1 MKTIDYYNNHAE
13 EFTASTFEVDME
25 SLYQP
30 FLAEFPEGTRIF
42 DVGCGSGRDT
52 LAFKNK
58 GYQVDAMD
66 YSEELVKKASRLT
79 GIPIKLK
86 SFYEIDDY
94 EAYDGIWACAS
105 LLHCERNHLKEVIG
119 KLVSALKPNG
129 VLYMSFKYGN
139 GDRQKEGRQF
149 TDLDEEQAE
158 ALRKQFDYVQKIKQ
172 WITEDK
178 QAAIV
183 NRIIEL
189 RQIYSSI
196 GLLRRDSLIWLK
208 LVKDVARTVKEMPVR
223 YLQNI
228 NGQNFEFLYQLN
240 ECGKKLILLP
250 QVMYCLRQFSEII
263 EELCQKRWID
273 YIRKNSI
280 NAPILNKLPNLEQ
293 FMFEPSRN
301 QLNAVANVLVELQ
314 DCKCFYCN
322 KPMRKGNYA
331 VDHFIPWS
339 MYPSDTGHNFV
350 LADSSCNS
358 KKSNL
363 LASDE
368 FLHKWQERNEEQDL
382 IIVDRISVLGFL
394 TDKVRSEPYRVCRR
408 LFYLS

>member
-1 MKTIDYYNNHAE
+1 MINCIP
-13 EFTASTFEVDME
+13 TAQEQLKFLKNIQLILQSGSFSSTYKFALLI
-25 SLYQP
+25 SL
-30 FLAEFPEGTRIF
+30 
-42 DVGCGSGRDT
+42 
-52 LAFKNK
+52 
-58 GYQVDAMD
+58 
-66 YSEELVKKASRLT
+66 SRLAIEKGEDSGEQLALEYSDIAEKFIELYWKQAVPYT
-79 GIPIKLK
+79 FNDEG
-86 SFYEIDDY
+86 
-94 EAYDGIWACAS
+94 
-105 LLHCERNHLKEVIG
+105 HLI
-119 KLVSALKPNG
+119 LNQNNG
-129 VLYMSFKYGN
+129 
-139 GDRQKEGRQF
+139 
-149 TDLDEEQAE
+149 
-158 ALRKQFDYVQKIKQ
+158 
-172 WITEDK
+172 K

-189 RQIYSSI
+189 RQIYSSL
-196 GLLRRDSLIWLK
+196 GLLRRDSAVWSK

-228 NGQNFEFLYQLN
+228 NGQNFEFLYRFEQ
-240 ECGKKLILLP
+240 CGKLLILVP
-250 QVMYCLRQFSEII
+250 QVMFCLRQFSEII

-273 YIRKNSI
+273 YIRKNSS

-368 FLHKWQERNEEQDL
+368 FLHKWHERNEEYDL
-382 IIVDRISVLGFL
+382 ILVDRLSVLGFL
-394 TDKVRSEPYRVCRR
+394 TDKERSHKVAEWAYAQGKENN
-408 LFYLS
+408 YLLWNI

>member
-1 MKTIDYYNNHAE
+1 MINCIP
-13 EFTASTFEVDME
+13 TAQEQLKFLKNIQLILQSGSFSSTYKFALLI
-25 SLYQP
+25 SL
-30 FLAEFPEGTRIF
+30 
-42 DVGCGSGRDT
+42 
-52 LAFKNK
+52 
-58 GYQVDAMD
+58 
-66 YSEELVKKASRLT
+66 SRLAIEKGEDSGET
-79 GIPIKLK
+79 
-86 SFYEIDDY
+86 
-94 EAYDGIWACAS
+94 
-105 LLHCERNHLKEVIG
+105 
-119 KLVSALKPNG
+119 LVLEYTDIAEKFIELYWKQAMPYNFNDQGQLILNQNNG
-129 VLYMSFKYGN
+129 
-139 GDRQKEGRQF
+139 
-149 TDLDEEQAE
+149 
-158 ALRKQFDYVQKIKQ
+158 
-172 WITEDK
+172 K

-189 RQIYSSI
+189 RQIYSSL
-196 GLLRRDSLIWLK
+196 GLLRRDVAIWSK
-208 LVKDVARTVKEMPVR
+208 LVKDVARTVKDMPVR

-228 NGQNFEFLYQLN
+228 NGLNFEFLYQHAQAKQQLT
-240 ECGKKLILLP
+240 LLP
-250 QVMYCLRQFSEII
+250 QVMFCLRQFSEII

-273 YIRKNSI
+273 YIRKNSS

-339 MYPSDTGHNFV
+339 MYPSDTGHNFL

-368 FLHKWQERNEEQDL
+368 FLHKWRERNEEQDF

-394 TDKVRSEPYRVCRR
+394 TDKERSHKVAEWAYAQGRENN
-408 LFYLS
+408 YLIWSS